1 MSKSFLVE
9 GSKHFLV
16 ALNAVDGCYEAC
28 LYEVGNER
36 VVARGKG
43 TNHSEAM
50 QDLVLEV
57 GPRENERMK
66 QNY

>member
-1 MSKSFLVE
+1 MVEESKR
-9 GSKHFLV
+9 FLV
-16 ALNAVDGCYEAC
+16 ALNAADGCYEAC

-36 VVARGKG
+36 VVARGRG
-43 TNHSEAM
+43 TNHAEAM

-66 QNY
+66 QKY